1 MCSVANKQGESMTDK
16 KEIKLP
22 FPPPPFW
29 ELLGIE
35 VVEMHEGYAKLVM
48 PFHEKLTQPYGIV
61 HGGAL
66 FSLADSAIAI
76 AIVSVVEP
84 DKKLLTI
91 EMKINYLAPVKEGL
105 MEAEAKI
112 LRRGRIIPAEV
123 DIMNNNKLVAKAIAT
138 YIILDDVNKL

>member
-1 MCSVANKQGESMTDK
+1 VYSVADKQGEFMTNE

-22 FPPPPFW
+22 FPTPPFW

-35 VVEMHEGYAKLVM
+35 VVEMHEGYAKLAM

-66 FSLADSAIAI
+66 FSLADSAVAI

-84 DKKLLTI
+84 DKKLLTL

-112 LRRGRIIPAEV
+112 LRHGRIIPAEV
-123 DIMNNNKLVAKAIAT
+123 DVKNNNTLVAKAIAT
-138 YIILDDVNKL
+138 YIILDNGKKL

>member
-1 MCSVANKQGESMTDK
+1 MTDK
-16 KEIKLP
+16 KEIRLP
-22 FPPPPFW
+22 FPSPPFW

-84 DKKLLTI
+84 DKKLLTV

-112 LRRGRIIPAEV
+112 LRRGRIIPSEV
-123 DIMNNNKLVAKAIAT
+123 DIMNNNTLVAKAIAT
-138 YIILDDVNKL
+138 YIILDNDKKL